1 MIQLDEWIISVLE
14 QIEVEHFPF
23 SVMDNGKIQ
32 VAQSTK
38 YETGCIVKTIESFKV
53 NRNGTVD
60 CKSVF
65 YFFQEISQEG
75 DVIDDLNVR
84 SENILKKIIAF
95 TKKLN
100 SAPFLVNPNND
111 ELELTAYEMI
121 TTAVETG
128 LSFNVTFRLSY
139 SQCGLI

>member
-14 QIEVEHFPF
+14 EIEVEHFPF
-23 SVMDNGKIQ
+23 SIMENGKIQ

-38 YETGCIVKTIESFKV
+38 YETGCIVKTIDSFKL
-53 NRNGTVD
+53 NKNGTVD

-65 YFFQEISQEG
+65 YFFQEISQDG
-75 DVIDDLNVR
+75 DVIDDLNIR
-84 SENILKKIIAF
+84 SENILKKVISF

-100 SAPFLVNPNND
+100 SAPFLTNPNGD
-111 ELELTAYEMI
+111 EIELMAYENI

-128 LSFNVTFRLSY
+128 LSFSVTFRLSY